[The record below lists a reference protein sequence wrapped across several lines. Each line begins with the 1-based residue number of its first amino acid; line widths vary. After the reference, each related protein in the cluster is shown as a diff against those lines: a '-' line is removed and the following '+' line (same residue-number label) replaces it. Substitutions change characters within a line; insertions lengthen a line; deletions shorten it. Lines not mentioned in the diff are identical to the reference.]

1 MSLNWLLSVD
11 YQAVASHIQAQFQEQ
26 TPDDPAEAL
35 NFEHFR
41 RVLSEHVDNL
51 MTGEPFNEDTKL
63 TDILFDQFDL
73 GVIESVSVTDVPGAV
88 ARLDGKTVILPAV
101 IIEVQFL

>member
-26 TPDDPAEAL
+26 HPDEPSEVC

-41 RVLSEHVDNL
+41 RVLSDHVDNL

-63 TDILFDQFDL
+63 TDILFDQFEL
-73 GVIESVSVTDVPGAV
+73 GIVDKVSVTDVPGAI
-88 ARLDGKTVILPAV
+88 ARIGGKTFILPMV
-101 IIEVQFL
+101 IIEVHN